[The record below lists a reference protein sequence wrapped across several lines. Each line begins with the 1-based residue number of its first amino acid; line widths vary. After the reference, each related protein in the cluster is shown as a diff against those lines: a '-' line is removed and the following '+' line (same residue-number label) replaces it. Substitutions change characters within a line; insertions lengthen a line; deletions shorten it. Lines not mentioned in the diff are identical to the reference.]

1 MKWAGCRRCW
11 GALLGCCW
19 PHSGSGRPQL
29 WVILGCGATAV
40 LMTGRQEKLTEEVG
54 DPGQG
59 GEGWWEISSLFPEWC
74 SVGNVVAFIS
84 GNLHLVL
91 SDCAWPQV
99 TETSESETVG
109 MVEVLYVVRRR
120 LTLFTSVWRACFK
133 FWCPSSGWT
142 PAGNHHYFLLLHI
155 VTSMWEPSLRNM
167 LFWSKWGSYV
177 LIIQQV
183 HQFRWTHHPMWDID
197 NGGCSARVGIYRKS
211 LQLPL
216 NFSETKTVLKIVL
229 IKTCKATTTVGEQNL
244 PLQNVPLWHED
255 WFRLIYFKKEKTQK
269 VFLCTSPLT
278 V

>member
-133 FWCPSSGWT
+133 FWCHSSGWT

-155 VTSMWEPSLRNM
+155 VTIMWESSLRNM
-167 LFWSKWGSYV
+167 LFWSIWGSYV
-177 LIIQQV
+177 LIILQILLTAMNNGYSIV
-183 HQFRWTHHPMWDID
+183 SIYNMPRNLHTHSITIVIRTISFHSWISWGHLI
-197 NGGCSARVGIYRKS
+197 NYR
-211 LQLPL
+211 
-216 NFSETKTVLKIVL
+216 
-229 IKTCKATTTVGEQNL
+229 ATN
-244 PLQNVPLWHED
+244 
-255 WFRLIYFKKEKTQK
+255 
-269 VFLCTSPLT
+269 
-278 V
+278 